1 MEAEME
7 VVQLQAQVYQG
18 FLETKKKRFDKLIG
32 IFFNHDHYV

>member
-18 FLETKKKRFDKLIG
+18 FLETKKKNGLI
-32 IFFNHDHYV
+32 N